1 MSVITNGP
9 PPASDWSDHSTVS
22 LVLTSRVRCQV
33 GRSRCVCCVRLH
45 SHCFSC
51 VLSLECRSGAAL
63 SDHAVMSSGHI
74 VSVCPALLFV
84 TLTSRSR
91 PAHSRRCAS
100 SDFNP
105 AAVNPSSLHSD
116 WSTGLADRSRGVY
129 HSSTPGGSSES
140 VNGEDAQGP
149 GTVAL
154 TVLSQAAGQLPE
166 EGFQLGL

>member
-1 MSVITNGP
+1 MC
-9 PPASDWSDHSTVS
+9 
-22 LVLTSRVRCQV
+22 L
-33 GRSRCVCCVRLH
+33 LH

-51 VLSLECRSGAAL
+51 ILSLECRSGAAI
-63 SDHAVMSSGHI
+63 SDHAVMSSGHM
-74 VSVCPALLFV
+74 SVCAPPCPALLFV

-105 AAVNPSSLHSD
+105 AAVTPSSLHSD

-149 GTVAL
+149 GTVA
-154 TVLSQAAGQLPE
+154 SQRFHRLQVRLPARALRCSCPQS
-166 EGFQLGL
+166 GSSAHSVAVCGS